1 MGHTLDL
8 INRMN
13 LDSGEMRRMG
23 AQLLALTRE
32 YHIQSWPQDVNLLLG
47 QFGLNWNMDWHNG
60 LFIALTLATQM
71 QRQLLELEKKYP
83 GITKEPPTVRGY
95 APKSQSQPQPQPRPQ
110 PQPQPR
116 PQPQPP
122 KPSTKMEQ
130 RYEKMRT
137 GQVKPRLRSDVP
149 TELLVSLRE
158 QGYSYNKISTMTG
171 LSKST
176 IIYRLR

>member
-1 MGHTLDL
+1 MGHLLDF
-8 INRMN
+8 IHGMN

-23 AQLLALTRE
+23 AQLLTLTRE
-32 YHIQSWPQDVNLLLG
+32 YPIQSWPQDAELLTRR
-47 QFGLNWNMDWHNG
+47 FGLSWTMDWHNG
-60 LFIALTLATQM
+60 LFITLALATKM
-71 QRQLLELEKKYP
+71 QHQLQELEKKYP

-95 APKSQSQPQPQPRPQ
+95 APKSQPQ

-130 RYEKMRT
+130 RYEKMRA

-158 QGYSYNKISTMTG
+158 RGYSYNKISAMTG